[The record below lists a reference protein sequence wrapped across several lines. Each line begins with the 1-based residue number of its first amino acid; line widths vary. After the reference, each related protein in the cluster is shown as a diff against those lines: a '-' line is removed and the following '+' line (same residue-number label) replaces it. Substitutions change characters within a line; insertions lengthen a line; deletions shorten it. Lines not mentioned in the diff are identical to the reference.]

1 MKVFMP
7 PSPVWHARR
16 GTSVLS
22 GPRLRTRSRAR
33 TPEKPRGDATRR
45 MCAGKARVKYKQ
57 SNKNARTGRAYTY
70 REIESSAVDM
80 VVGAACAQ
88 LLVLHRTRSG
98 LALLCSGVGDLA
110 MPMVLLPLEPE

>member
-45 MCAGKARVKYKQ
+45 MCAGKARVKYYFIKMRERG
-57 SNKNARTGRAYTY
+57 ARIL
-70 REIESSAVDM
+70 REIESSAVDV

-88 LLVLHRTRSG
+88 LLVLHCTRSG